1 MTTHQKVFSY
11 VYKLLSNK
19 DYSEKELVDKIS
31 KKFDLPSSQLND
43 ILYDLKERGFI
54 DDERLAKNIIS
65 YKLDLLY
72 GPAKI
77 SEILYLKGLQN
88 YQSYIFEYFDEKAE
102 SITLEIKEK
111 VTKKYIILKR
121 KKDLKVYEKL
131 LRYLI
136 GRGYDYNFSK
146 KILMEVIK
154 DEGNFS

>member
-1 MTTHQKVFSY
+1 MTTHQKVYSY
-11 VYKLLSNK
+11 IYKLLSSK

-31 KKFDLPSSQLND
+31 KKFDLSSSQLND
-43 ILYDLKERGFI
+43 ILSDLRARGFI

-77 SEILYLKGLQN
+77 SEILHHKGLQN

-102 SITLEIKEK
+102 SITHDIKEK
-111 VTKKYIILKR
+111 VTKKYVILKR

-136 GRGYDYNFSK
+136 GRGYDYDFSK

-154 DEGNFS
+154 DEGNIS

>member
-1 MTTHQKVFSY
+1 MTTHQKIYSY
-11 VYKLLSNK
+11 LYKLLSSK

-31 KKFDLPSSQLND
+31 RKFDLPSSQLND
-43 ILYDLKERGFI
+43 ILSDLKARGFI

-65 YKLDLLY
+65 YKIDLLY

-77 SEILYLKGLQN
+77 SEILHHKGLQN

-102 SITLEIKEK
+102 SITFDIKEK
-111 VTKKYIILKR
+111 VTEKYIILKR

-154 DEGNFS
+154 DEGNLS

>member
-1 MTTHQKVFSY
+1 MTTHQKVCSY
-11 VYKLLSNK
+11 LYKLLSHK

-31 KKFDLPSSQLND
+31 KKFDLPRGQLDD
-43 ILYDLKERGFI
+43 ILSDFRAKGFVN
-54 DDERLAKNIIS
+54 DERLAKNIIS

-77 SEILYLKGLQN
+77 SEILFLKGLQN
-88 YQSYIFEYFDEKAE
+88 YQNYIYEYFDEKVEA
-102 SITLEIKEK
+102 IIPVLKEK
-111 VTKKYIILKR
+111 LSKKYIILSR

-136 GRGYDYNFSK
+136 GRGYEYNFSK
-146 KILMEVIK
+146 KIVMEVMK

>member
-1 MTTHQKVFSY
+1 MTTHQKVYSY
-11 VYKLLSNK
+11 LYKLLSSK

-31 KKFDLPSSQLND
+31 RKFDLPSSQLNV
-43 ILYDLKERGFI
+43 ILSDLKARGFI

-77 SEILYLKGLQN
+77 SQILNLKGLQN

-102 SITLEIKEK
+102 SITLDIKEK

-154 DEGNFS
+154 DEGNLS